1 MSYCVNCGVELDKSA
16 KKCALCS
23 TPVINPNEK
32 NEPAAAE
39 KPFSET
45 LQLPKSIKKEFVAF
59 AVSVIMLIPNIVM
72 LFLNIFFIRQ
82 GFWSIYVLASS
93 LLLWVLFVFPFFA
106 KKRRPYLMWAFDT
119 AAVGGFFFTVFA
131 LHGVGAVV
139 TQSTLGIIALI
150 SVAVLLLII
159 WSRYK
164 KHHWTANVIV
174 FLVETTAVSF
184 FAGLLTAYFTGNFN
198 FFIVGIV
205 ISVCTLVMT
214 AFFIYCNRSKH
225 IRNWLNKA
233 FYL

>member
-59 AVSVIMLIPNIVM
+59 VVSVIMLIPNIVM

-82 GFWSIYVLASS
+82 GFWSIYVAASC
-93 LLLWVLFVFPFFA
+93 LLLWVLFVFPFFT
-106 KKRRPYLMWAFDT
+106 KKSRPYLMWAFDT
-119 AAVGGFFFTVFA
+119 VSVGCFFFTIYA
-131 LHGVGAVV
+131 LNSVGAAV
-139 TQSTLGIIALI
+139 TKSTLSIIALI
-150 SVAVLLLII
+150 SVAVLCLII
-159 WSRYK
+159 WSRK
-164 KHHWTANVIV
+164 RKHHWTANIVV
-174 FLVETTAVSF
+174 FLVETTVVAF
-184 FAGLLTAYFTGNFN
+184 FAGMLTAYFTGNYN
-198 FFIVGIV
+198 FFVVGIV
-205 ISVCTLVMT
+205 IAVCTLVMT

>member
-32 NEPAAAE
+32 TEDIVSE
-39 KPFSET
+39 KPFSEN

-59 AVSVIMLIPNIVM
+59 VISVIMLIPNIVM
-72 LFLNIFFIRQ
+72 LFLNIFFIRH
-82 GFWSIYVLASS
+82 GFWSIYVAASS

-106 KKRRPYLMWAFDT
+106 KKSRPYLMWAFDT
-119 AAVGGFFFTVFA
+119 VAVGCFFFTIFA

-139 TQSTLGIIALI
+139 TQSTLSVVGLI
-150 SVAVLLLII
+150 SVAVLILII
-159 WSRYK
+159 WSKSR
-164 KHHWTANVIV
+164 KHHWTANVVI

-184 FAGLLTAYFTGNFN
+184 LAGLLTAYFTGNYT
-198 FFIVGIV
+198 FFAVGIV
-205 ISVCTLVMT
+205 IAVCSFVMT

>member
-23 TPVINPNEK
+23 TPVINPNER
-32 NEPAAAE
+32 NEEKISE
-39 KPFSET
+39 KPFSENI
-45 LQLPKSIKKEFVAF
+45 QLPKSIKKEFAAF

-139 TQSTLGIIALI
+139 TQSALGIIALI